1 MTDISGSRTFAA
13 PIEKVV
19 AMLRDESYTTTK
31 YEQAGGEQVKIE
43 RIDATDDSLTV
54 VSTRVVTVDLPG
66 FAKKVLKPTNTMRQT
81 DEWTRAADGTWRGT
95 FTVEVQGAPVRMH
108 GTMRL
113 DPVAGAGDGGG
124 ATTET
129 VDIHI
134 EVKVPLVGGKIADW
148 VGKDEAKKQLDGELA
163 FNDAWLADH

>member
-1 MTDISGSRTFAA
+1 MTDISGSRTYAV
-13 PIEKVV
+13 PIDAVV
-19 AMLRDESYTTTK
+19 AMLRDESYTTAK
-31 YEQAGGEQVKIE
+31 YEAAGGAQIKIE
-43 RIDATDDSLTV
+43 RVDATDDTLTV

-81 DEWTRAADGTWRGT
+81 DEWTRDANGSWRGT
-95 FTVEVQGAPVRMH
+95 VNVEVQGAPVKMQ

-113 DPVAGAGDGGG
+113 EPADGGA

-129 VDIHI
+129 VDIRV

-148 VGKDEAKKQLDGELA
+148 VAKDEARTQLDAELA
-163 FNDAWLADH
+163 FNDRWLSEH